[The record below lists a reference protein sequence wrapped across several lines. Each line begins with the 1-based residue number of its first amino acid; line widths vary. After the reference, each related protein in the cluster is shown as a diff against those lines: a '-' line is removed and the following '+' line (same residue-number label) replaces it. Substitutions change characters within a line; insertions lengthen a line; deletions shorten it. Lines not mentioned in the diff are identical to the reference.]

1 MDHFPLELEMGKNF
15 HPNHTQH
22 NIVVKLANIVGPIVN
37 SNDNFLGGA
46 NQVGIKFGDK
56 FIMDKEI
63 IIEKLRKFLQNHS
76 KFEEE
81 CEAIYLMVEI
91 RKILDYKEK
100 SYKTLRFYCN
110 WVLHKELS
118 QEKTTKLLS
127 DIFEPNVDLKKDG
140 RENARNIKSIGK
152 DFFMLKTFRKELG
165 EFFKDHELPM
175 DLLRKN
181 WWTFGKLLLEIIK
194 DCPVYF
200 VANKIRELK
209 IEKNDD
215 RSYSYKFSLIN
226 SKQKLVEKLK
236 LKKK

>member
-1 MDHFPLELEMGKNF
+1 MRKNKQKMM
-15 HPNHTQH
+15 NKK
-22 NIVVKLANIVGPIVN
+22 N
-37 SNDNFLGGA
+37 
-46 NQVGIKFGDK
+46 
-56 FIMDKEI
+56 

-81 CEAIYLMVEI
+81 CEVVYLMVEI
-91 RKILDYKEK
+91 RKILECGGK

-127 DIFEPNVDLKKDG
+127 DIFELNVDLKKSG
-140 RENARNIKSIGK
+140 RENAHNIKSIGK
-152 DFFMLKTFRKELG
+152 DFFILKTFRKELE
-165 EFFKDHELPM
+165 EFLKDHKLPM
-175 DLLRKN
+175 DLLKKN

-209 IEKNDD
+209 IEKYDD
-215 RSYSYKFSLIN
+215 RNYSYKFSLID

>member
-1 MDHFPLELEMGKNF
+1 MGSDIF
-15 HPNHTQH
+15 
-22 NIVVKLANIVGPIVN
+22 
-37 SNDNFLGGA
+37 
-46 NQVGIKFGDK
+46 
-56 FIMDKEI
+56 MDKSKN
-63 IIEKLRKFLQNHS
+63 IENLNEFLKNH
-76 KFEEE
+76 KTFKEK

-91 RKILDYKEK
+91 RKILEYGGN

-127 DIFEPNVDLKKDG
+127 DIFESSVDLKKSG
-140 RENARNIKSIGK
+140 RENTYNIKSIGR

-165 EFFKDHELPM
+165 SFFKDYNLPM
-175 DLLRKN
+175 DFLKKN

-194 DCPVYF
+194 DCLVYF

-209 IEKNDD
+209 VIKYDD
-215 RSYSYKFSLIN
+215 RNFSYKFSLIG

-236 LKKK
+236 LKRKMGSGAFL